1 MAAKQFAQQHPLDT
15 ALRAHLRTD
24 DTHQQELAK
33 RIGRQP
39 AWLNKYIHGAGHATI
54 DDVIKILAVLV
65 GIDAP
70 RLTDKERQVLR
81 WWRRLPDADA
91 QQDVLLYL
99 GAVVRRR
106 RGSSARAERKP
117 RGANHKGPGTR

>member
-1 MAAKQFAQQHPLDT
+1 MAAKQSAQHPLDT
-15 ALRAHLRTD
+15 ALRAHLRAD

-39 AWLNKYIHGAGHATI
+39 AWLNKYIHGSGHATI
-54 DDVIKILAVLV
+54 DDVIRIVAVLV
-65 GIDAP
+65 GLDAP
-70 RLTDKERQVLR
+70 QLTQKERQLLR
-81 WWRRLPDADA
+81 GWRRLPDADA

-106 RGSSARAERKP
+106 RGSSARGEQRP
-117 RGANHKGPGTR
+117 RGANHRGPGRP

>member
-91 QQDVLLYL
+91 
-99 GAVVRRR
+99 
-106 RGSSARAERKP
+106 
-117 RGANHKGPGTR
+117 